1 MSLLTRLLPNA
12 IFGTDSAHT
21 KHGEKNICTETPP
34 PQKNVTVKCAKQ
46 YVLLGKMSKEEKL
59 AEKIRNINMKM
70 WHSSRVF
77 FKDSNNRSRYIT
89 IPKPSLWNLHTL
101 YGHKIFL
108 LYIPVSA
115 LTYWL
120 WQQQMPRYTHFCQPL
135 KKQRKS
141 WRIGWWC

>member
-70 WHSSRVF
+70 
-77 FKDSNNRSRYIT
+77 
-89 IPKPSLWNLHTL
+89 
-101 YGHKIFL
+101 
-108 LYIPVSA
+108 
-115 LTYWL
+115 
-120 WQQQMPRYTHFCQPL
+120 
-135 KKQRKS
+135 
-141 WRIGWWC
+141 